1 MDKFSLS
8 DKKAV
13 KLYLRQSLCLALKLV
28 SVSELLKLRAA
39 KGEHAVA
46 VRP

>member
-13 KLYLRQSLCLALKLV
+13 KLCLALKLV

-46 VRP
+46 VKP

>member
-13 KLYLRQSLCLALKLV
+13 KFCLALKQV

-39 KGEHAVA
+39 KGEHTVA

>member
-8 DKKAV
+8 DKKSV
-13 KLYLRQSLCLALKLV
+13 KLCLALKLV